1 MNDTATICRYFTTYS
16 GVQLPFKLVSELGEH
31 EIRNRNTY
39 FRGYYDAD
47 GVLLSF
53 QKIVYGEVEIEHQ
66 YTYDASGKLTHAQI
80 TDADGEVTELT
91 F

>member
-39 FRGYYDAD
+39 FRGYFDAD

-53 QKIVYGEVEIEHQ
+53 QKIVYGEIEIEHQ

-80 TDADGEVTELT
+80 TDADGEITELT

>member
-31 EIRNRNTY
+31 EIRNRNTF
-39 FRGYYDAD
+39 FRGYFAAD
-47 GVLLSF
+47 GVLFSF
-53 QKIVYGEVEIEHQ
+53 QKIVYGEIEIEHQ

-80 TDADGEVTELT
+80 TDADGEITELT

>member
-39 FRGYYDAD
+39 FRGYFDAD
-47 GVLLSF
+47 GVLFSF
-53 QKIVYGEVEIEHQ
+53 QKIVHGEIEIEHQ

-80 TDADGEVTELT
+80 TDADGEITELA

>member
-39 FRGYYDAD
+39 FRGYFDAD

-80 TDADGEVTELT
+80 TDADGEITELT

>member
-53 QKIVYGEVEIEHQ
+53 QKIVYGEIEIEHQ

-80 TDADGEVTELT
+80 TDADGEITELT